1 MGLTKIAVKRPVT
14 TVMAILVV
22 IALGILSIANLNLDM
37 MPNMD
42 IPIAVVSTDYAGAG
56 PFEMESLVTRPLEQ
70 VLGTVPGIRNITSIS
85 SRGNSLIVLEFEDG
99 TNIDIA
105 ALDTRERI
113 DLISAMLPEGASR
126 PMTLQLDINEMA
138 SLMIGISSEQHDL
151 VGLKQL
157 VDNRIVDR
165 IERQDGVASVSVTGG
180 RDMEIAVVLN
190 TEQMR
195 GHGVSEA
202 QVIQTLMLE
211 NRNIPAGE
219 VRQGDRRLQLRVTGD
234 FRSVSEIADILIPTP
249 FGSLVALRDIAT
261 VEEIYREATTLS
273 FINGVPSVT
282 LTIQEQSTANTINV
296 ANAVLRE
303 FEQII
308 IEMPELEIITIM
320 NPAEFI
326 EMTLAGVM
334 GSGILGGILAV
345 LILYIFL
352 RNVRLTLVVAAAMPI
367 SIIATFVL
375 MYYANITINL
385 MSLGGLA
392 LGLCLLIDNS
402 IVVLESIFRKIEEGG
417 DRITSAIEGTREVAM
432 PIAASTLTTVA
443 IFLPITFGG
452 GLTAQIF
459 NQLAMTIS
467 FSLLSSLFVALTF
480 VPMMSSLLYQS
491 DGEIGIKGTFGW
503 LDKVM
508 TVINKPFDFLS
519 KGITA
524 LTSFYTKALK
534 FAITKRKTTLFAA
547 ILFVFLTGLSMP
559 FIGSE
564 FLPTADESSVTINV
578 SLPRGTLLSQT
589 ETVVDA
595 VLLRLDHY
603 EEITDIIYTVGTTGQ
618 FGLAVGGGATD
629 SAQIILRLVG
639 HNDRDRSSAE
649 IARDI
654 ADDLRGIAGAEFNV
668 FATASAMGGMAGG
681 GWVEVSIYGSDI
693 ETLGRLARDVAV
705 IIENIP
711 GIRDVRT
718 SVEESFPQASIQINR
733 AKAASFGLSSA
744 AVSQIVNTAVS
755 GTVATW
761 FRAGGTEFNV
771 RVSQD
776 MGRFDYIT
784 DIQSILIPL
793 PTGAVI
799 PLYEIADILVQDA
812 PVSIWRENGEVVV
825 QVNGTLDGITAGQA
839 ETVMRDALSSF
850 IMPSGYEWR
859 LTGEAQQMDEAFG
872 GLELALIMSI
882 LLVYMIMA
890 AQFESLVYPF
900 IVMFSIPIAL
910 TGGLVGLLVTGV
922 SLNIVSYLG
931 LIMVSGVVTN
941 NAIVLI
947 DYTNLL
953 IRERGMSIYDAL
965 MMAGPVR
972 LRPILMTVLT
982 TLLGLF
988 PMAIA
993 TGQGAELMQGL
1004 AVTVISGLLFSTTV
1018 TLLLIPA
1025 IYRMIYESKARRR
1038 EKRLK
1043 RRAKA

>member
-14 TVMAILVV
+14 TIMAILIV
-22 IALGILSIANLNLDM
+22 IAFGILSITNLNLDM

-42 IPIAVVSTDYAGAG
+42 IPIAVVSTDYTGAG

-113 DLISAMLPEGASR
+113 DMISAILPEGASR
-126 PMTLQLDINEMA
+126 PLTLQLDINEMA
-138 SLMIGISSEQHDL
+138 SLMIGISSDQHDL

-165 IERQDGVASVSVTGG
+165 IERQEGVASVNVTGG
-180 RDMEIAVVLN
+180 RSMEIAVVLSS
-190 TEQMR
+190 EQMR
-195 GHGVSEA
+195 GHGVSEM

-211 NRNIPAGE
+211 NRNIPAGD
-219 VRQGDRRLQLRVTGD
+219 VRQGDRTLQLRVTGD
-234 FRSVSEIADILIPTP
+234 FRTLSEIEDILIPTP
-249 FGSLVALRDIAT
+249 FGSVVALRDIAT
-261 VEEIYREATTLS
+261 VEEVYREATSLS

-282 LTIQEQSTANTINV
+282 LSVQKQSTANTINV

-303 FEQII
+303 FEQIKI
-308 IEMPELEIITIM
+308 DMPELEIMTIM

-334 GSGILGGILAV
+334 GSAILGGVLAV
-345 LILYIFL
+345 IILYIFL

-375 MYYANITINL
+375 MYYANITINI

-392 LGLCLLIDNS
+392 LGLALLIDNS
-402 IVVLESIFRKIEEGG
+402 IVVLESIFRKIEEGC

-432 PIAASTLTTVA
+432 PIVATTLTTVA
-443 IFLPITFGG
+443 VFLPITFGG

-459 NQLAMTIS
+459 NQLALTVS
-467 FSLLSSLFVALTF
+467 FSLVSSLFVALTF
-480 VPMMSSLLYQS
+480 VPMMSALLYKS
-491 DGEIGIKGTFGW
+491 DGMGKEKEKSGALSKIFAV
-503 LDKVM
+503 L
-508 TVINKPFDFLS
+508 NKPFDFLS
-519 KGITA
+519 KCIEGLTA
-524 LTSFYTKALK
+524 FYTRTLG

-547 ILFVFLTGLSMP
+547 IVFVFLTGLSMP

-564 FLPTADESSVTINV
+564 FLPQADESSVTINV
-578 SLPRGTLLSQT
+578 SLPRGTLLAQT
-589 ETVVDA
+589 EAIVHS
-595 VLLRLDHY
+595 VLSRLDYY

-629 SAQIILRLVG
+629 SAQIIVRLVG
-639 HNDRDRSSAE
+639 HNDRALSSAE

-654 ADDLRGIAGAEFNV
+654 ANDLRGIAGAEFNV
-668 FATASAMGGMAGG
+668 FATASAMGPMVGG
-681 GWVEVSIYGSDI
+681 GVEVSIFGNEI
-693 ETLGRLARDVAV
+693 ETLERLAREMSLV
-705 IIENIP
+705 IAEIP

-718 SVEESFPQASIQINR
+718 SVEESFPQASIQIDR
-733 AKAASFGLSSA
+733 ARAASFGLSSA
-744 AVSQIVNTAVS
+744 TVSTIINTAVS

-761 FRAGGTEFNV
+761 FRTGGTEYNV

-799 PLYEIADILVQDA
+799 PLYEIADITIQDA
-812 PVSIWRENGEVVV
+812 PVSIWRENQQVVI
-825 QVNGTLDGITAGQA
+825 QVSGSLDGISAGHA
-839 ETVMRDALSSF
+839 EAAMRSALSTI

-859 LTGEAQQMDEAFG
+859 LTGEAQQMNETFG
-872 GLELALIMSI
+872 GLQLALIMSI
-882 LLVYMIMA
+882 LLIYMIMA
-890 AQFESLVYPF
+890 AQFESLIYPF

-922 SLNIVSYLG
+922 TLNIVSYLG
-931 LIMVSGVVTN
+931 LIMVSGVVIN

-953 IRERGMSIYDAL
+953 IRERGMNVRDAL
-965 MMAGPVR
+965 MTAGPVR

-988 PMAIA
+988 PMAIS

-1004 AVTVISGLLFSTTV
+1004 AVTVISGLLFSTIV

-1025 IYRMIYESKARRR
+1025 IYIMIYDAKARI
-1038 EKRLK
+1038 K
-1043 RRAKA
+1043 AKFQ

>member
-14 TVMAILVV
+14 TIMAILIV
-22 IALGILSIANLNLDM
+22 IAFGILSITNLNLDM

-113 DLISAMLPEGASR
+113 DMISAILPEGASR
-126 PMTLQLDINEMA
+126 PLTLQLDINEMA
-138 SLMIGISSEQHDL
+138 SLMIGISSDQHDL

-165 IERQDGVASVSVTGG
+165 IERQEGVASVNVTGG
-180 RDMEIAVVLN
+180 RSMEIAVVLSS
-190 TEQMR
+190 EQMR
-195 GHGVSEA
+195 GHGVSEM

-211 NRNIPAGE
+211 NRNIPAGD
-219 VRQGDRRLQLRVTGD
+219 VRQGDRTLQLRVTGD
-234 FRSVSEIADILIPTP
+234 FRTLSEIEDILIPTP
-249 FGSLVALRDIAT
+249 FGSVVALRDIAT
-261 VEEIYREATTLS
+261 VEEVYREATSLS

-282 LTIQEQSTANTINV
+282 LSVQKQSTANTINV

-303 FEQII
+303 FEQIKI
-308 IEMPELEIITIM
+308 DMPELEIMTIM

-334 GSGILGGILAV
+334 GSAILGGVLAV
-345 LILYIFL
+345 IILYIFL

-375 MYYANITINL
+375 MYYANITINI

-392 LGLCLLIDNS
+392 LGLALLIDNS
-402 IVVLESIFRKIEEGG
+402 IVVLESIFRKIEEGC

-432 PIAASTLTTVA
+432 PIVATTLTTVA
-443 IFLPITFGG
+443 VFLPITFGG

-459 NQLAMTIS
+459 NQLALTVS
-467 FSLLSSLFVALTF
+467 FSLVSSLFVALTF
-480 VPMMSSLLYQS
+480 VPMMSALLYKS
-491 DGEIGIKGTFGW
+491 DGMGKEKEKSGALSKIFAV
-503 LDKVM
+503 L
-508 TVINKPFDFLS
+508 NKPFDFLS
-519 KGITA
+519 KCIEGLTA
-524 LTSFYTKALK
+524 FYTRTLG

-547 ILFVFLTGLSMP
+547 IVFVFLTGLSMP

-564 FLPTADESSVTINV
+564 FLPQADESSVTINV
-578 SLPRGTLLSQT
+578 SLPRGTLLAQT
-589 ETVVDA
+589 EAIVHS
-595 VLLRLDHY
+595 VLSRLDYY

-629 SAQIILRLVG
+629 SAQIIVRLVG
-639 HNDRDRSSAE
+639 HNDRALSSAE

-654 ADDLRGIAGAEFNV
+654 ANDLRGIAGAEFNV
-668 FATASAMGGMAGG
+668 FATASAMGPMVGG
-681 GWVEVSIYGSDI
+681 GVEVSIFGNEI
-693 ETLGRLARDVAV
+693 ETLERLAREMSLV
-705 IIENIP
+705 IAEIP

-718 SVEESFPQASIQINR
+718 SVEESFPQASIQIDR
-733 AKAASFGLSSA
+733 ARAASFGLSSA
-744 AVSQIVNTAVS
+744 TVSTIINTAVS

-761 FRAGGTEFNV
+761 FRTGGTEYNV

-799 PLYEIADILVQDA
+799 PLYEIADITIQDA
-812 PVSIWRENGEVVV
+812 PVSIWRENQQVVI
-825 QVNGTLDGITAGQA
+825 QVSGSLDGISAGHA
-839 ETVMRDALSSF
+839 EAAMRSALSTI

-859 LTGEAQQMDEAFG
+859 LTGEAQQMNETFG
-872 GLELALIMSI
+872 GLQLALIMSI
-882 LLVYMIMA
+882 LLIYMIMA
-890 AQFESLVYPF
+890 AQFESLIYPF

-922 SLNIVSYLG
+922 TLNIVSYLG
-931 LIMVSGVVTN
+931 LIMVSGVVIN

-953 IRERGMSIYDAL
+953 IRERGMNVRDAL
-965 MMAGPVR
+965 MTAGPVR

-988 PMAIA
+988 PMAIS

-1004 AVTVISGLLFSTTV
+1004 AVTVISGLLFSTIV

-1025 IYRMIYESKARRR
+1025 IYIMIYDAKARI
-1038 EKRLK
+1038 K
-1043 RRAKA
+1043 AKFQ